1 MENNLEKLKYPI
13 GRFLPADN
21 YTLVDIEGFI
31 DTIRQFPKLLRQEVE
46 NLNSES
52 LATTYRPDG
61 WTIRQVV
68 HHYAD
73 SHMNALLRFKWTLTE
88 ENPTIKP
95 YNEVAF
101 AKLRDYEL
109 PIDFSLN
116 MIEGIHQHW
125 IFLLYGMSP
134 EDYKRTY
141 FHPEQQK
148 IFDLHRTLATYNWH
162 CKHHLAHIKQALA

>member
-1 MENNLEKLKYPI
+1 MIDNLEKLKYPI
-13 GRFLPADN
+13 GRFAPADD
-21 YTLVDIEGFI
+21 YTLVEIEGFI

-46 NLNSES
+46 NLSSEA
-52 LATTYRPDG
+52 LARPYRSGG

-68 HHYAD
+68 HHCAD

-95 YNEVAF
+95 YNEAAF
-101 AKLRDYEL
+101 AKLGDYEL

-125 IFLLYGMSP
+125 IFLFHGMSS
-134 EDYKRTY
+134 EDYNRTY
-141 FHPEQQK
+141 FHPEHQK
-148 IFDLHRTLATYNWH
+148 SFDLQLALATYNWH
-162 CKHHLAHIKQALA
+162 CKHHLAHIKQALD

>member
-13 GRFLPADN
+13 GRFVLADD
-21 YTLVDIEGFI
+21 YTLVEIEDFI

-46 NLNSES
+46 NLNSEA
-52 LATTYRPDG
+52 LATPYRPDG
-61 WTIRQVV
+61 WTIKQVI
-68 HHYAD
+68 HHCAD

-95 YNEVAF
+95 YNEAAF
-101 AKLRDYEL
+101 AKLGDYEL

-116 MIEGIHQHW
+116 MIDGIHQHW
-125 IFLLYGMSP
+125 IFLLHGMSP
-134 EDYKRTY
+134 EDYNRTY

-148 IFDLHRTLATYNWH
+148 SFDLKLTLATYSWH
-162 CKHHLAHIKQALA
+162 CKHLFMHIQKALA